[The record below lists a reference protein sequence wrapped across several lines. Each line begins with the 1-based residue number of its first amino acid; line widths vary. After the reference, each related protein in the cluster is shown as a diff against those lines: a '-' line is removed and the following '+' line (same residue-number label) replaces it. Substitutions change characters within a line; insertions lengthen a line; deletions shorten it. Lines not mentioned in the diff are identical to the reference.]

1 MPTSLT
7 IAEAA
12 LATGLT
18 TYTLRY
24 YEQIGLIDPVPR
36 RGGQRIY
43 GEPEMRLIQF
53 VLRLRGT
60 GMPMRDIQEYV
71 RLRRLGETAESIVGR
86 GDLLERHAAHLR
98 DELVSLTE
106 TIARLDEKIALY
118 RSIYGADG
126 TPAPAASESTD
137 STGDATPTPR
147 RKQA

>member
-1 MPTSLT
+1 MCIRDS
-7 IAEAA
+7 
-12 LATGLT
+12 
-18 TYTLRY
+18 
-24 YEQIGLIDPVPR
+24 
-36 RGGQRIY
+36 
-43 GEPEMRLIQF
+43 F

-71 RLRRLGETAESIVGR
+71 RLRRLGETKESIVAR

-126 TPAPAASESTD
+126 DVA
-137 STGDATPTPR
+137 ATPE

>member
-43 GEPEMRLIQF
+43 GENDMRLIQF

-71 RLRRLGETAESIVGR
+71 RLRRLGETQESIVGR

-126 TPAPAASESTD
+126 APTPVK
-137 STGDATPTPR
+137 GDAAGGPGDTIPTPR